1 MLKAQ
6 LNQTTSAF
14 EKLKAESALTKQ
26 KHIKWED
33 EQSGK
38 LRNYREARREWQ
50 NQMAYTEHQVKDYEN
65 QLNEQK
71 IQLDEARQKIFELE
85 NELKTLEPTLNK
97 MTENEHRV
105 KQLTQQMLLWEEDTT
120 HMEEQKRYIKG
131 LLSQWWSMEELV
143 ASLQAENA
151 RLQEEQTQKEESLEK
166 LKVQCAEYQ
175 QKMESFSKTFNN
187 ERASIETE
195 RLQNT
200 LNELKSKLEELE
212 VKTYTSMPY
221 QLINILLF

>member
-50 NQMAYTEHQVKDYEN
+50 NQMANTAHQVKDYEK

-71 IQLDEARQKIFELE
+71 VQLDGSRQKIFELE
-85 NELKTLEPTLNK
+85 NELKTLEPTLSK

-105 KQLTQQMLLWEEDTT
+105 KQLTQQMLLWEEDTS

-143 ASLQAENA
+143 ASLQTENR
-151 RLQEEQTQKEESLEK
+151 RLQEEQIQREESLEK
-166 LKVQCAEYQ
+166 LKVESINYQ
-175 QKMESFSKTFNN
+175 QKIESFNKTFNN
-187 ERASIETE
+187 ERGSVETE

-200 LNELKSKLEELE
+200 LNELKTRLEELE
-212 VKTYTSMPY
+212 VTK
-221 QLINILLF
+221 LLLFHHFLV